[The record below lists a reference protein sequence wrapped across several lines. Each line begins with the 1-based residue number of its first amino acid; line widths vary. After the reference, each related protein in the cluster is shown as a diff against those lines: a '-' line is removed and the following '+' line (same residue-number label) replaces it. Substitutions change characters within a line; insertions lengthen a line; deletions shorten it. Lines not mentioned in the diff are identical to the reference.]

1 MMEYLTFDEL
11 TLMSLYTDGTR
22 SVTIRTLKEMRGYL
36 DTGETELLALT
47 DSTISKLEQM
57 TDEAFETLDLF
68 PDFDEEDTDAG

>member
-22 SVTIRTLKEMRGYL
+22 SGTVRALKEMRGYL
-36 DTGETELLALT
+36 DAGETELLTLT
-47 DSTISKLEQM
+47 DSTISRLEQM
-57 TDEAFETLDLF
+57 TNEAFDALDLF

>member
-22 SVTIRTLKEMRGYL
+22 AGTIRALKEMRGYL
-36 DTGETELLALT
+36 DAGETELLALT

-57 TDEAFETLDLF
+57 TDEAFGTLDLF

>member
-1 MMEYLTFDEL
+1 MMEHWTFDEL

-22 SVTIRTLKEMRGYL
+22 SGTIRALKEMRGYL
-36 DTGETELLALT
+36 DTGETELLTLT

-68 PDFDEEDTDAG
+68 PDFDEEDIDAG

>member
-1 MMEYLTFDEL
+1 MMEYLSFDEI

-22 SVTIRTLKEMRGYL
+22 SGTIRALKEMRGYL
-36 DTGETELLALT
+36 DTGETELLTLT

>member
-1 MMEYLTFDEL
+1 MMEYLSFDEI

-22 SVTIRTLKEMRGYL
+22 ASTIRALKEMRGYL
-36 DTGETELLALT
+36 DSGETELLALT

>member
-11 TLMSLYTDGTR
+11 TLMSLYTDGTSAGTVR
-22 SVTIRTLKEMRGYL
+22 ALKEMQGYL
-36 DTGETELLALT
+36 DTGEMELLTLT

-68 PDFDEEDTDAG
+68 QDFDEEDTDAG

>member
-22 SVTIRTLKEMRGYL
+22 AGTVRALKEMRGYL

-47 DSTISKLEQM
+47 DSTISRLERM
-57 TDEAFETLDLF
+57 SDEAFETLDLF
-68 PDFDEEDTDAG
+68 PDFDEEDIDAG

>member
-22 SVTIRTLKEMRGYL
+22 SGTIRALKEMRGYL
-36 DTGETELLALT
+36 DTGEAELLALT
-47 DSTISKLEQM
+47 DCTISKLEQIS
-57 TDEAFETLDLF
+57 DEAFETLDLF

>member
-22 SVTIRTLKEMRGYL
+22 AGTVRALKEMRGYL

-47 DSTISKLEQM
+47 ASTISKLEQM
-57 TDEAFETLDLF
+57 TDEAFETQDLF

>member
-1 MMEYLTFDEL
+1 MMEYLSFDEI

-22 SVTIRTLKEMRGYL
+22 AGTVRALKEMRGYL

-47 DSTISKLEQM
+47 DSTISRLERM
-57 TDEAFETLDLF
+57 TDGAFETLNLF